1 MASASAVR
9 WVVLKFGGTSVSSE
23 PNWRSI
29 AATARARLASGDR
42 VLIVHSALS
51 GVTDRLEKL
60 LAVALTPEAG
70 AALEA
75 LRQRHL
81 ELAASLGAD
90 AAPLEKWFAELAALL
105 QQIAAAGSIS
115 DRLRARVMAFG
126 ELLATELGASYL
138 RQQGLAVTWVDARAL
153 LRAEQREAA
162 TEKAGYL
169 SATCDFRPDAAV
181 QSRLAAL
188 TPLVITQGF
197 IASDA
202 AGDTVLLG
210 RGGSDTSGAYFAA
223 ILQARQL
230 EIWTDVPGMFS
241 ANPRSM
247 PGARQLL
254 DLTYDEAQEIA
265 TAGAKVLHPRCLLP
279 ARQYDI
285 PLYVYATQVPQ
296 MRGTRITTRPVSD
309 AAQVKAVCV
318 KKGVTLVSLDSPGM
332 WHQVGF
338 LADAFQVFK
347 RHGLSVDLVSTSET
361 NVTVS
366 LDPQANTLE
375 SDTLSR
381 LQRELAP
388 LCRAEIIGPCA
399 SVSLVGRNI
408 RGILHRL
415 GPALELFAEQKIY
428 LVSQAAND
436 LNLTF
441 VVDEDQGDRLVEG
454 LHDMLVKPVR
464 DDLVLGP
471 TWQELFKPA
480 TYKAS
485 SVGRAPS
492 WWRQRRDALRTL
504 LGERDCAYVY
514 DMGTLTARC
523 RELKALRAVDRVHYA
538 MKANPHPEILRRVH
552 ALGLAIECVSRGE
565 IERAFAAIPGLDPSS
580 VLFTPNFAARDEYAW
595 AFARGVQV
603 TLDNLYPLQHWPE
616 LFAGRRLFVR
626 LDPGSGRGHHAHV
639 RTGGSQSKFG
649 IARSEVAELLEA
661 ARVAGARLIGLHVHT
676 GSGIFELR
684 NWTDT
689 AQYLESL
696 RSMFPDV
703 EVWDLGGGIGVPDR
717 DGGSFFDLAALD
729 AALSKIRARVP
740 GISLWIEPGRFV
752 VAEAGVLLARVT
764 QRKNKGDSAY
774 IGVATGMNSL
784 IRPALYGAHHDIV
797 NLDRLDDVET
807 VSCDVVGPICET
819 GDVLGHDRSLPAR
832 TTEGDVL
839 LIATA
844 GAYGA
849 SMASHYNLRDPA
861 EELILE

>member
-1 MASASAVR
+1 MASATAVR

-29 AATARARLASGDR
+29 AATARARLADGDR

-60 LAVALTPEAG
+60 LTVALSGDAE
-70 AALEA
+70 AALA
-75 LRQRHL
+75 SLRQRHH
-81 ELAASLGAD
+81 ELAASLGVD
-90 AAPLEKWFAELAALL
+90 AAPLGKWFDELAALARDITTAQTL
-105 QQIAAAGSIS
+105 S
-115 DRLRARVMAFG
+115 DRLRARVMAMG
-126 ELLATELGASYL
+126 ELLATELGAQYL
-138 RQQGLAVTWVDARAL
+138 RSQGLAVSWVDARQL

-169 SATCDFRPDAAV
+169 SATCDFRPNPAV
-181 QSRLAAL
+181 QETLSAL

-202 AGDTVLLG
+202 VGDTVLLG

-223 ILQARQL
+223 MLQARQL

-241 ANPRSM
+241 ANPRST

-254 DLTYDEAQEIA
+254 ELTYDEAQEIA

-279 ARQYDI
+279 ARQLDI
-285 PLYVYATQVPQ
+285 PLYVFATQVPQ

-309 AAQVKAVCV
+309 AGQVKAVCV

-375 SDTLSR
+375 ADTLSR
-381 LQRELAP
+381 LQNDLAP

-399 SVSLVGRNI
+399 SVSVVGRNI
-408 RGILHRL
+408 RSILHRL

-454 LHDMLVKPVR
+454 LHDMLVKPVQ

-471 TWQELFKPA
+471 TWQELFKPQTRSANSANA
-480 TYKAS
+480 TQ
-485 SVGRAPS
+485 S
-492 WWRQRRDALRTL
+492 WWRGRGDQLRTL
-504 LGERDCAYVY
+504 LGKRQAAYVY
-514 DMGTLTARC
+514 HLDTVTARC
-523 RELKALRAVDRVHYA
+523 RELKALTAVDRVHYA
-538 MKANPHPEILRRVH
+538 MKANSHPDILRRVH
-552 ALGLAIECVSRGE
+552 AEGLAIECVSRGE
-565 IERAFAAIPGLDPSS
+565 IERALAAIPGLDAASI
-580 VLFTPNFAARDEYAW
+580 LFTPNFAARDEYAW
-595 AFARGVQV
+595 ALNLGVQV
-603 TLDNLYPLQHWPE
+603 TLDNLYPLQYWPE
-616 LFAGRRLFVR
+616 LFAGRRIFAR

-639 RTGGSQSKFG
+639 RTGGAQSKFG
-649 IARSEVAELLEA
+649 IARAEVDELIAA
-661 ARVAGARLIGLHVHT
+661 ARVAGASIVGLHVHT

-684 NWTDT
+684 NWLET

-696 RSMFPDV
+696 RPSFPEV
-703 EVWDLGGGIGVPDR
+703 RVWDLGGGLGVPDR
-717 DGGSFFDLAALD
+717 EGGETFNLRALD
-729 AALSKIRARVP
+729 AALTEIRAHIP
-740 GISLWIEPGRFV
+740 EISLWLEPGRFV

-764 QRKNKGDSAY
+764 QRKSKGHSMY
-774 IGVATGMNSL
+774 IGVTTGMNSL

-797 NLDRLDDVET
+797 NLDRLEDADT

-819 GDVLGHDRSLPAR
+819 GDVLGHDRSLPRATR
-832 TTEGDVL
+832 EGDVL

-861 EELILE
+861 AELVID

>member
-1 MASASAVR
+1 MAAVSDVR

-29 AATARARLASGDR
+29 AATARARLAEGCR

-60 LAVALTPEAG
+60 LALALSPEAQP
-70 AALEA
+70 ALLS
-75 LRQRHL
+75 LRQRHR
-81 ELAASLGAD
+81 ELAESLGVD
-90 AAPLEKWFAELAALL
+90 SAALDRWFEELA
-105 QQIAAAGSIS
+105 QRVREIIAEGVVT
-115 DRLRARVMAFG
+115 DRMRARVMAMG
-126 ELLATELGASYL
+126 ELLATELGAQYL
-138 RQQGLAVTWVDARAL
+138 RRQDLEVAWVDAREL

-169 SATCDFRPDAAV
+169 SATCDFRPNVAV
-181 QSRLAAL
+181 QARLNAL
-188 TPLVITQGF
+188 APLVITQGF
-197 IASDA
+197 IASDT

-223 ILQARQL
+223 MLQARQL

-241 ANPRSM
+241 ANPRSL

-254 DLTYDEAQEIA
+254 ELTYDEAQEIA

-279 ARQYDI
+279 ARQHDI
-285 PLYVYATQVPQ
+285 PLLVFATQVPQ
-296 MRGTRITTRPVSD
+296 MHGTRITTRPVSE

-338 LADAFQVFK
+338 LADAFQIFK

-375 SDTLSR
+375 LDTLAR
-381 LQRELAP
+381 LQRDLAP

-408 RGILHRL
+408 RSILHRL

-441 VVDEDQGDRLVEG
+441 VVDEEQGDRLVEG
-454 LHDMLVKPVR
+454 LHDMLVKPVH

-471 TWQELFKPA
+471 TWQQLFRPDLSTPAGPLPKP
-480 TYKAS
+480 
-485 SVGRAPS
+485 
-492 WWRQRRDALRTL
+492 WWRQRVAALRTV
-504 LGERDCAYVY
+504 LGDRDCAYVY
-514 DMGTLTARC
+514 DLRTVTERC
-523 RELKALRAVDRVHYA
+523 RELKAMRAVDRVHYA

-552 ALGLAIECVSRGE
+552 AEGLAIECVSRGE
-565 IERAFAAIPGLDPSS
+565 IERAFAAIDGLEAAA
-580 VLFTPNFAARDEYAW
+580 VLFTPNFAGRAEYAW
-595 AFARGVQV
+595 AFERGVQV
-603 TLDNLYPLQHWPE
+603 TLDNLHPLQRWPE
-616 LFAGRRLFVR
+616 LFAGRRIFVR

-649 IARSEVAELLEA
+649 IARSEVPELLEA
-661 ARVAGARLIGLHVHT
+661 ARNAAAIITGLHAHA

-684 NWTDT
+684 NWLDT

-696 RSMFPDV
+696 RPLFPEV
-703 EVWDLGGGIGVPDR
+703 RVWDLGGGIGVPDR
-717 DGGSFFDLAALD
+717 EGVAAFDLPALD
-729 AALSKIRARVP
+729 AALAAVRARLE
-740 GISLWIEPGRFV
+740 GIALWLEPGRFV

-764 QRKNKGDSAY
+764 QRKRKGQSAY

-784 IRPALYGAHHDIV
+784 IRPALYGAHHEIV
-797 NLDRLDDVET
+797 NLDRLDDLET

-819 GDVLGHDRSLPAR
+819 GDVLGHDRMLPSR
-832 TTEGDVL
+832 TSEGELL

-861 EELILE
+861 EELVLD